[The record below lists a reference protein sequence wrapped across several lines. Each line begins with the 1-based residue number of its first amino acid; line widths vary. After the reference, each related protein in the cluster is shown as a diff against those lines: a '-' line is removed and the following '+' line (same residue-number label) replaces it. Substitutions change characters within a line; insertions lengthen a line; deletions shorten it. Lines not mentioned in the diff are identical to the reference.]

1 MLKLCSALPRKS
13 SRATHVKQAMRW
25 LLFVLF
31 AAALVW
37 VGYQLWQTFFLGR
50 F

>member
-1 MLKLCSALPRKS
+1 MK
-13 SRATHVKQAMRW
+13 W
-25 LLFVLF
+25 LLFVLA

-50 F
+50 Y

>member
-1 MLKLCSALPRKS
+1 
-13 SRATHVKQAMRW
+13 MRW
-25 LLFVLF
+25 LLFVLL
-31 AAALVW
+31 AAALLW

>member
-1 MLKLCSALPRKS
+1 
-13 SRATHVKQAMRW
+13 MRW
-25 LLFVLF
+25 LLLVVA

-37 VGYQLWQTFFLGR
+37 LGIQLWNTFFLGR

>member
-1 MLKLCSALPRKS
+1 
-13 SRATHVKQAMRW
+13 MRW
-25 LLFVLF
+25 LLFVLL

-37 VGYQLWQTFFLGR
+37 VGYQLWQTFFMGS

>member
-1 MLKLCSALPRKS
+1 
-13 SRATHVKQAMRW
+13 MRW
-25 LLFVLF
+25 LLFVLL

-37 VGYQLWQTFFLGR
+37 VGYQFWQTFFLGR

>member
-1 MLKLCSALPRKS
+1 
-13 SRATHVKQAMRW
+13 MRW
-25 LLFVLF
+25 LLFLLA

-37 VGYQLWQTFFLGR
+37 FGYQLWQTFFLGR

>member
-1 MLKLCSALPRKS
+1 
-13 SRATHVKQAMRW
+13 MRW
-25 LLFVLF
+25 LLLVLLS
-31 AAALVW
+31 AALVW

>member
-1 MLKLCSALPRKS
+1 
-13 SRATHVKQAMRW
+13 MRW
-25 LLFVLF
+25 LLFVLL

>member
-1 MLKLCSALPRKS
+1 
-13 SRATHVKQAMRW
+13 MRW
-25 LLFVLF
+25 LLFVLL

-37 VGYQLWQTFFLGR
+37 VGYQLWQTFFQGQ